1 MHRVRIK
8 SDENIVKKPRQSFVY
23 FVNPDSDISVF
34 SLIPILNEKEAQF
47 EKFNN
52 KPTNAYD
59 YFQRL
64 VDLSY
69 Y

>member
-8 SDENIVKKPRQSFVY
+8 SNENIVKTPRQSFVY
-23 FVNPDSDISVF
+23 FVNPDSDSSVF
-34 SLIPILNEKEAQF
+34 PLVPVLNEKKAQF

-52 KPTNAYD
+52 IPTNAYD

-64 VDLSY
+64 VELSY

>member
-1 MHRVRIK
+1 MA
-8 SDENIVKKPRQSFVY
+8 EKPRQSFVY
-23 FVNPDSDISVF
+23 FVNPDRDTNVYP
-34 SLIPILNEKEAQF
+34 LTPVLDEKAAQF

-64 VDLSY
+64 IEFSY